1 MNKNRIEAF
10 SDGVIAI
17 IITIM
22 VLEMKVPHEGA
33 DLASLKPIL
42 PVFLSY
48 ILSFAM
54 VLIYWNNHHHL
65 FQSVKKI
72 NGKVLLA
79 NGLLLFCLSLM
90 PFATAWMGENHFA
103 SIPVAFFGVIL
114 LLSGVAYSIL
124 SKTLIK
130 IHGHES
136 VLSKAVGKSTK
147 EKISTF
153 SYFAAIPISLFQPL
167 ISCLIY
173 LGVAIMWLIPD
184 KRIERVLND
193 L

>member
-1 MNKNRIEAF
+1 
-10 SDGVIAI
+10 
-17 IITIM
+17 
-22 VLEMKVPHEGA
+22 
-33 DLASLKPIL
+33 
-42 PVFLSY
+42 
-48 ILSFAM
+48 
-54 VLIYWNNHHHL
+54 
-65 FQSVKKI
+65 
-72 NGKVLLA
+72 
-79 NGLLLFCLSLM
+79 M

-103 SIPVAFFGVIL
+103 SIPVAFFGLIL

-147 EKISTF
+147 EKISAF
-153 SYFAAIPISLFQPL
+153 SYFAAIPISLYQPL

>member
-130 IHGHES
+130 IHGHDS
-136 VLSKAVGKSTK
+136 ILSKAVGKNIK

-153 SYFAAIPISLFQPL
+153 TYFAAIPISLYQPL